1 MPVRPTKKLI
11 EGFRGLATSTIGS
24 TLDDMKISGVIQNIK
39 PVCPG
44 SRFAGGA
51 LTVKIDGI
59 LVRPGDI
66 VVGDAT
72 GIVCVPIEVAEEVM
86 NLATRFDEQDKQAIA
101 EIRQG
106 MGFTEALQKYA
117 KI

>member
-1 MPVRPTKKLI
+1 VPVRPTKKLI
-11 EGFRGLATSTIGS
+11 EGFRGLATSTIGNV
-24 TLDDMKISGVIQNIK
+24 LDDMKISGV
-39 PVCPG
+39 
-44 SRFAGGA
+44 
-51 LTVKIDGI
+51 DGI